1 MHVLCVILTG
11 LLKSSNEGNN
21 KTRLLLTTQ
30 PIILFKSNAGSPFSI
45 HSLTVSK
52 QSCLILLL
60 MEGQKPSYKLAPILN

>member
-30 PIILFKSNAGSPFSI
+30 PIILFKSMFTPAGSPFSI

-52 QSCLILLL
+52 
-60 MEGQKPSYKLAPILN
+60 